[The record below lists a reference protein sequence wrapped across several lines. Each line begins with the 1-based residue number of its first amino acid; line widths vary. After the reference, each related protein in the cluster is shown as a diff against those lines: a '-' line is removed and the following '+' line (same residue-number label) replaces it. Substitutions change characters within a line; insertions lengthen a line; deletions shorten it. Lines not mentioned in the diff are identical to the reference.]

1 MTAKLTH
8 QDGPILFL
16 ISSALNLTIDLTNTE
31 NLWGLLCFVRVV
43 DGDIFVTMDD
53 SRDALKALE
62 LDGKQVNI

>member
-1 MTAKLTH
+1 MTAKLTY
-8 QDGPILFL
+8 QDGPILFP
-16 ISSALNLTIDLTNTE
+16 ISSALNLTIDLMNTE
-31 NLWGLLCFVRVV
+31 NLRGVLCFVRVV

>member
-1 MTAKLTH
+1 MF
-8 QDGPILFL
+8 P
-16 ISSALNLTIDLTNTE
+16 ISSALNLTIDLTNTD

>member
-1 MTAKLTH
+1 MF
-8 QDGPILFL
+8 P

-31 NLWGLLCFVRVV
+31 NLWGVLCFVRVV

-62 LDGKQVNI
+62 LDGKQVNS